1 MAAEEDRP
9 DTSTLVKQA
18 NAPISSIMQIRL
30 QDTYAPEFRDAR
42 GQGNTATMAVTMPLP
57 EYRLLPLPQLSVL
70 TVPTAITSPFGK
82 TGFGD
87 VRFVDVGVVNAGHHI
102 LWGAGPTL
110 VFPSATEPTTGQGKW
125 QAGPAAVVAFVP
137 ERWLLGVLAQNPIS
151 FAGDPHRADT
161 NALFLQPF
169 IIYQLGAGWFVR
181 SQPQMIIDWKSSK
194 QLLPV
199 DFGAGRVFTIGR
211 QTVNCFVE
219 PFWNASQNAPSPTY
233 GVTFGLALLYPDFWG
248 RTASGSPGE

>member
-1 MAAEEDRP
+1 MMAAEDDRSE
-9 DTSTLVKQA
+9 TSTLVKQA
-18 NAPISSIMQIRL
+18 NAPISSILQIRL
-30 QDTYAPEFRDAR
+30 QDTFAPEFKDVP
-42 GQGNTATMAVTMPLP
+42 GQGNTTSVAITMPLP

-70 TVPTAITSPFGK
+70 TVPAAITTPAGK

-87 VRFVDVGVVNAGHHI
+87 VRFVDVGVVNAGHRI

-151 FAGDPHRADT
+151 FAGDSRRADT

-169 IIYQLGAGWFVR
+169 ITYQLAGGWFVR
-181 SQPQMIIDWKSSK
+181 SQPQMIFDWKTRK

-199 DFGAGRVFTIGR
+199 DLGAGRVFRVGR
-211 QTVNCFVE
+211 QAVSCFVE
-219 PFWNASQNAPSPTY
+219 PFWNASENAPSPTY
-233 GVTFGLALLYPDFWG
+233 GVTFGLALLYPNFWHG
-248 RTASGSPGE
+248 R